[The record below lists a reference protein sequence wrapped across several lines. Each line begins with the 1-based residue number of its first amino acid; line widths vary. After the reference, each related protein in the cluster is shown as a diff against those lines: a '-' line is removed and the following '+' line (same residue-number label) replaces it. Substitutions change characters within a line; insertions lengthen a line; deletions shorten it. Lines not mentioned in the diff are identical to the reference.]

1 MRPGVRLRGPMKRSE
16 KTTDTSP
23 IPPLALEDY
32 EAIFRFSMDAVM
44 LTIPDGRIL
53 AANPAACEML
63 RLSEDEIIRR
73 GRRGITDPS
82 DERWASSVA
91 QRARNGHVRSELSFL
106 RGDGTR
112 FVADMSS
119 NVFADA
125 DGEQRTCTVF
135 RDVTDRVEQREDQAR
150 LVEELRG
157 LSMVDE
163 LTGIRNRRGLM
174 SGAAALLA
182 VADRKHEHVQA
193 LFIDVDNLKEL
204 NDHHGHPAG
213 DEALKAVAGA
223 LQRSV
228 RATDL
233 VARVGG
239 DEFVALILGA
249 DVAVR
254 RIRQSPDRRR
264 AQACRHPRRRVHQR
278 EHRSGHPQAGVETD
292 GGRPHRR
299 GGQGDVRE
307 PRRAPPARGDVELG
321 ICSCIDHEPC
331 RVLSPDLGDDLL
343 DWLLRDEG
351 LGIIVLTFD
360 PAADRAAA
368 VSPDRLAV
376 MTMPRPLRRGSGT
389 RLDNAGA
396 RAARGRRGS

>member
-1 MRPGVRLRGPMKRSE
+1 MRPGARLRGPMKRSE

-91 QRARNGHVRSELSFL
+91 QRARHGHVRSELSFL

-249 DVAVR
+249 DVASGEFVSHRIVAELRHAAIRGAGFISVSIGQATRKPGSKRTAGDLIAEADKVMYASRAER
-254 RIRQSPDRRR
+254 R
-264 AQACRHPRRRVHQR
+264 QR
-278 EHRSGHPQAGVETD
+278 EETS
-292 GGRPHRR
+292 
-299 GGQGDVRE
+299 V
-307 PRRAPPARGDVELG
+307 
-321 ICSCIDHEPC
+321 
-331 RVLSPDLGDDLL
+331 
-343 DWLLRDEG
+343 
-351 LGIIVLTFD
+351 
-360 PAADRAAA
+360 
-368 VSPDRLAV
+368 
-376 MTMPRPLRRGSGT
+376 
-389 RLDNAGA
+389 
-396 RAARGRRGS
+396 